1 MTDVE
6 DDTPPVLIIALGP
19 TGSGKGSIPSKIST
33 LLKKEKKKEDEYE
46 FTNILIDDL
55 VENHKNYKQ
64 EVSKILEE
72 LQKNHEA
79 GSDPFSINNL
89 QNKDILKKFNNAYFQ
104 TRKKVD
110 CNGEKISCDKLDD
123 NNLTEALNG
132 GKNIV
137 FESTGEYFPSWLFKV
152 YKNQLNKHKYEIIV
166 SYSVVGLC
174 ELIKR
179 NFTRTQETIKKF
191 LEDKHNKAPRLP
203 DMNHDKFK
211 GKVKRI
217 IKTFKET
224 VDKQKNI
231 CTEQFTECA
240 IRIVVFDNNT
250 TDSSKM
256 YDSKENI
263 QDNDNDKVQKI
274 INSYNANVERCER
287 AVKGKS
293 KKSKKS
299 KKPKKSKKSKKS
311 KKE

>member
-1 MTDVE
+1 MTN
-6 DDTPPVLIIALGP
+6 PVLIIALGP

-33 LLKKEKKKEDEYE
+33 LLGGEYE

-55 VENHKNYKQ
+55 VENHENYKQ
-64 EVSKILEE
+64 EVRKILTE
-72 LQKNHEA
+72 LQENPEA

-89 QNKDILKKFNNAYFQ
+89 QNKDILEKFNKAYFQ
-104 TRKKVD
+104 TRKNVD
-110 CNGEKISCDKLDD
+110 CNEEKSFISCDKLND
-123 NNLTEALNG
+123 NNLTEALKD

-137 FESTGEYFPSWLFKV
+137 FESTGEYFPDWLFNV
-152 YKNQLNKHKYEIIV
+152 YKNELKERKYEIIV

-191 LEDKHNKAPRLP
+191 LEDNNNKAPRLP
-203 DMNHDKFK
+203 DMNHGVFK
-211 GKVKRI
+211 GKVNKI
-217 IKTFKET
+217 IETFKET

-231 CTEQFTECA
+231 CTEQFAECA

-250 TDSSKM
+250 TDSSIL

-263 QDNDNDKVQKI
+263 DDNDKVQQI
-274 INSYNANVERCER
+274 INSYNANVEQCER
-287 AVKGKS
+287 GGKGKS

-299 KKPKKSKKSKKS
+299 KKPKKSKKSKTRKNS
-311 KKE
+311 RKTNRRR